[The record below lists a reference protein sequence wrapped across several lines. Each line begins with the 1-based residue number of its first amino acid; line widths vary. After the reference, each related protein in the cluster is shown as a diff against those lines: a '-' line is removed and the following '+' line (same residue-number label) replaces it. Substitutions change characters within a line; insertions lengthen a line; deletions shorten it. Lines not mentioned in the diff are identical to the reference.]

1 MMMAYGRKVRR
12 ELERKVAL
20 AKMNKELCGED
31 EIIFNIPLDLGGKLT
46 KVRLPLKKP
55 LIYVPGEAP

>member
-12 ELERKVAL
+12 ELEQKVAL

-31 EIIFNIPLDLGGKLT
+31 EIIFNIPIDLGSKLK
-46 KVRLPLKKP
+46 KVSLLSKKP

>member
-1 MMMAYGRKVRR
+1 MRMAYGRKVRR

-46 KVRLPLKKP
+46 KVRLP
-55 LIYVPGEAP
+55 

>member
-12 ELERKVAL
+12 ELERKVVL

-46 KVRLPLKKP
+46 KVRLP
-55 LIYVPGEAP
+55 